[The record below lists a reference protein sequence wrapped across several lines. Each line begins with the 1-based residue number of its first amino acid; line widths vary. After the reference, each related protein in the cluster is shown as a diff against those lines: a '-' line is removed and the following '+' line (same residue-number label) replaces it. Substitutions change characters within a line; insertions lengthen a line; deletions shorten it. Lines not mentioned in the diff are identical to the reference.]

1 MSHPEIH
8 AYRDGSIW
16 PDRDFKLPSGR
27 HTAGNAIGILLL
39 DDFYWPFMPGD
50 MANASTFE
58 FQVQHKIVTSSTLK
72 AVKQADPKVGRALI
86 KAAQALQSQ
95 GVRAIVGGCG
105 FFGYFQTQVAAA
117 VDVPVT
123 LSALEQIAWVR
134 RTLKPE
140 QKIAVF
146 SDVNSLTP
154 ELFAAC
160 GTPDTSDIVPAH
172 TSGLPETVRQR
183 ELGCINPYRYAQQ
196 VAELAHDLLA
206 DNPDIGAIVAEYTE
220 FPTFAWAVQ
229 HEVNVPIYDCTTL
242 TRWVYSGVVRHPF
255 PGLI

>member
-1 MSHPEIH
+1 
-8 AYRDGSIW
+8 
-16 PDRDFKLPSGR
+16 
-27 HTAGNAIGILLL
+27 
-39 DDFYWPFMPGD
+39 MPGD

-105 FFGYFQTQVAAA
+105 FFGYFQQL
-117 VDVPVT
+117 VT
-123 LSALEQIAWVR
+123 LVEDHI
-134 RTLKPE
+134 K
-140 QKIAVF
+140 
-146 SDVNSLTP
+146 N
-154 ELFAAC
+154 
-160 GTPDTSDIVPAH
+160 
-172 TSGLPETVRQR
+172 
-183 ELGCINPYRYAQQ
+183 
-196 VAELAHDLLA
+196 
-206 DNPDIGAIVAEYTE
+206 NPDVAAIVAEYTE

>member
-8 AYRDGSIW
+8 AYRDGLIW
-16 PDRDFKLPSGR
+16 PDRDFKLPSGQ

-117 VDVPVT
+117 VNVPVT

-183 ELGCINPYRYAQQ
+183 SWAASIHTGMPNRSPNWRMTFWRTIRISALSSPNTRNSQPSLGQCSTKSMCRSTTAQ
-196 VAELAHDLLA
+196 
-206 DNPDIGAIVAEYTE
+206 P
-220 FPTFAWAVQ
+220 
-229 HEVNVPIYDCTTL
+229 
-242 TRWVYSGVVRHPF
+242 
-255 PGLI
+255 

>member
-16 PDRDFKLPSGR
+16 PDRDFKLPSGQ
-27 HTAGNAIGILLL
+27 HTAGNAIGIMVL

-160 GTPDTSDIVPAH
+160 GTRTPAISSRRTPPAYRRRCGNGSCTASIH
-172 TSGLPETVRQR
+172 TVMPNRSPNWRMTFWRTIRISALSSPNTRNSQPS
-183 ELGCINPYRYAQQ
+183 LGQCSTKSMCRSTTAQ
-196 VAELAHDLLA
+196 
-206 DNPDIGAIVAEYTE
+206 P
-220 FPTFAWAVQ
+220 
-229 HEVNVPIYDCTTL
+229 
-242 TRWVYSGVVRHPF
+242 
-255 PGLI
+255 